1 MHLSLLEL
9 TSSARFN
16 SYHTAISLTL
26 KPHMIFLYY
35 DFVNFALDFNG
46 SRVGAS

>member
-16 SYHTAISLTL
+16 SFHTAISLTL
-26 KPHMIFLYY
+26 KPQMIFFYY
-35 DFVNFALDFNG
+35 AFVNFVLDFNG
-46 SRVGAS
+46 SRIGAS